1 MVFVRSV
8 IQFVPKFFLT
18 IINPYSLISYFYK
31 INFGRF
37 FFYSPLNKLLM
48 STGKKEMWGRIINV
62 VLAILSAVATTLGLN
77 SCMGF

>member
-1 MVFVRSV
+1 MVFVHSI
-8 IQFVPKFFLT
+8 IQFVPKFVLT
-18 IINPYSLISYFYK
+18 IINPYSLISSFCK

-37 FFYSPLNKLLM
+37 FVQLKIKLLM
-48 STGKKEMWGRIINV
+48 STGKKEMWSRIINV